1 MKKLNI
7 CMVSFHGCIRVFKET
22 HILQQAGHTVHHL
35 AMSETFGWNKYE
47 THTLYAD
54 EASGIRAVQMLD
66 NAGIDIF
73 HVHNEPDWIVSM
85 VRKGTDKPIV
95 YDIHDLEH
103 LRHSGGPDEHEL
115 NAVRDCDAVIH
126 TSRYTQAQ
134 YDKTHGPKKIDGIVL
149 PKVPRDFLVPEK
161 MAKAYAPHTLVYQ
174 GGLAEQEQR
183 HYGSDGI
190 MYENYRYYVQMV
202 SGMALC
208 GFQSFLFSA
217 STLVG
222 GVYEGAGAIVFP
234 AQPWITLLKA
244 ISPYQIGFVGATTHC
259 DLMQYSSPNKLFE
272 YIAAGVVPVVMYAK
286 HAAEITENLGCGI
299 VLDVANP
306 IQGQLDQDEIIEKH
320 NRLLE
325 IRESIVMEDELPVIE
340 EIYQQLLS

>member
-7 CMVSFHGCIRVFKET
+7 CMVSMHGCIRVFKET

-54 EASGIRAVQMLD
+54 EESGIRAVQLMD
-66 NAGIDIF
+66 RAGIDIF

-103 LRHSGGPDEHEL
+103 LRHAGGPGPEEC
-115 NAVRDCDAVIH
+115 NAVHDCDAVIH
-126 TSRYTQAQ
+126 TSTYTQ
-134 YDKTHGPKKIDGIVL
+134 DKYNSTHGAKPIDGVVL

-161 MAKAYAPHTLVYQ
+161 LANTYAPYTLVYQ

-183 HYGSDGI
+183 EYGSDGI

-202 SGMALC
+202 QGMALC
-208 GFQSFLFSA
+208 GFQSYLFSA
-217 STLVG
+217 SHLAG
-222 GVYEGAGAIVFP
+222 GIYEGAGAIVFP
-234 AQPWITLLKA
+234 SQPWIQLLKA

-259 DLMQYSSPNKLFE
+259 ELMQYSSPNKLYE
-272 YIAAGVVPVVMYAK
+272 YMAAGVVPVIMYAE
-286 HAAEITENLGCGI
+286 HAAKRAEELGVGI
-299 VLDVANP
+299 ILNVEKP
-306 IQGQLDQDEIIEKH
+306 IQGQLDQDEIIARH
-320 NRLLE
+320 NTLMDVREE
-325 IRESIVMEDELPVIE
+325 ITMEDELPVIE
-340 EIYQQLLS
+340 GIYKQLIS